1 MTKYLFQKGVSGNP
15 SGKPKGIK
23 NKNTLQASEFKKL
36 VHEKCQDAFEILW
49 QKVQEGEPWAHQLFF
64 KEIVDRRTYK
74 QTVLIPK
81 DSKVDKL
88 QSLTESIKEFEELT
102 HDDVLQEMSVLSKV
116 NFEDQKAKEESVLN
130 NLSNG
135 QIESISK
142 IIFTPKNIQK

>member
-23 NKNTLQASEFKKL
+23 NKNTLQASEFKNL

-64 KEIVDRRTYK
+64 KEIVDKRTYK
-74 QTVLIPK
+74 QTVFIPK

-116 NFEDQKAKEESVLN
+116 NFEDQKAKEENALN
-130 NLSNG
+130 DLSNG